1 MKPSTGNRNLWLA
14 AMRQRTVWM
23 RVLKVGL
30 PVGVL
35 QAVLNQGDVWYHHQ
49 ATGLTLFK
57 TLISPLVTS
66 SVALVSAAATWTG
79 LFRLRSVHAKWT
91 SVEIVIVEGFNS
103 RIQLGLVA
111 EGHES
116 ETLGLSG
123 LAIGDDFDPFDRSK
137 SGKETSD
144 VSFSSSVGQVAHV
157 DIHCLQFL

>member
-66 SVALVSAAATWTG
+66 SVALVSAAATWVEKQRETETYTTVV
-79 LFRLRSVHAKWT
+79 VH
-91 SVEIVIVEGFNS
+91 VESQTTE
-103 RIQLGLVA
+103 
-111 EGHES
+111 
-116 ETLGLSG
+116 
-123 LAIGDDFDPFDRSK
+123 
-137 SGKETSD
+137 
-144 VSFSSSVGQVAHV
+144 FS
-157 DIHCLQFL
+157 CK

>member
-35 QAVLNQGDVWYHHQ
+35 QAILNQGDVWYYHQ

-66 SVALVSAAATWTG
+66 SVALVSAAATWVEKQQENAG
-79 LFRLRSVHAKWT
+79 AQSCPSVA
-91 SVEIVIVEGFNS
+91 S
-103 RIQLGLVA
+103 RNEPLNA
-111 EGHES
+111 E
-116 ETLGLSG
+116 LIL
-123 LAIGDDFDPFDRSK
+123 
-137 SGKETSD
+137 
-144 VSFSSSVGQVAHV
+144 
-157 DIHCLQFL
+157 

>member
-1 MKPSTGNRNLWLA
+1 MKPTTGNRHLWLA

-66 SVALVSAAATWTG
+66 SVALVSAAATWVEKQSENDGTQSCP
-79 LFRLRSVHAKWT
+79 SVA
-91 SVEIVIVEGFNS
+91 SCSESLNAEVS
-103 RIQLGLVA
+103 R
-111 EGHES
+111 
-116 ETLGLSG
+116 
-123 LAIGDDFDPFDRSK
+123 
-137 SGKETSD
+137 
-144 VSFSSSVGQVAHV
+144 
-157 DIHCLQFL
+157 